1 MVRRPLCVLCLTGV
15 MLMFVWLLIKG
26 PPQADLSGWTG
37 RKLLIHG
44 TVSGKE
50 NRGETQVLYLRNVT
64 FSDMDALDQE
74 YFFSS
79 TNYKNDSYGVIVYLS
94 ETLPAMG
101 ADIILTGKLTE
112 FRMATNPGEFDLRQY
127 YLLQGYCGKIESA
140 EIVQVSE
147 QYNIWKEEM
156 YRLRCY
162 LSSVLALTLE
172 EQDASVMRAMLLGE
186 KSQMDKDVKA
196 LYQASGIAHILAI
209 SGLHISIIGMGLY
222 QCLKKLAFP
231 RAVCAGISL
240 FVMMGYAVMTGE
252 STSAIRAVIMFGF
265 AVLAGV
271 FHKSY
276 DLLTALAVAAF
287 CTAVSE
293 PFVLLQPGYWMS
305 YLAVFGVSVLQPAVM
320 RDITINNKNLKTLC
334 NTLSGGICVNL
345 ATLPVLLMNYY
356 EYPLY
361 SVLINLL
368 VLPLMGILVTAGLFT
383 MTVGCVFLPAARLS
397 GWMVHG
403 ILWFYERICNSM
415 MLPGHSWIAGAP
427 GMVRVGFFYLILFV
441 VIFSGQ
447 KIGRKRIRKISPA
460 IRVIL
465 ILCCILIMG
474 SKENSGLRITFLD
487 VGQGDGICIQ
497 TKELVCMIDGGS
509 SSKRS
514 LSEYQLEPFL
524 KYEGISEIDYWFIT
538 HPDKDH
544 CSGFSELLEAG
555 VENGITIH
563 TLVLPKAYDVE
574 NSCSELI
581 DLANA
586 AHINILFL
594 SAGEY
599 IVSGHLKLTVLHP
612 ASGFRSDELNE
623 ISLVLSVEYDN
634 FCGIFTGDATA
645 ACEAQVMEYQKE
657 QGQLRPVQV
666 LKVGHHGS
674 ATSTSDAF
682 LDFCKPQYAV
692 ISYGKNN
699 YGHPA
704 SEVVERLEAYGCII
718 YRTMESG
725 AVTVW
730 TDGKR
735 MEIVEFLQQ
744 RNG

>member
-15 MLMFVWLLIKG
+15 VLIFVWLLIKG

-50 NRGETQVLYLRNVT
+50 NRGETQVLYLSNVT
-64 FSDMDALDQE
+64 FSDMDAPDQE
-74 YFFSS
+74 YSFSS
-79 TNYKNDSYGVIVYLS
+79 TNYKNDSYGLIANLT

-101 ADIILTGKLTE
+101 ADIILTGELAE
-112 FRMATNPGEFDLRQY
+112 FRTATNPGEFDLRQY

-140 EIVQVSE
+140 ELVQVSG
-147 QYNIWKEEM
+147 QYNIWEEEM

-162 LSSVLALTLE
+162 LSSVLAMTLE

-186 KSQMDKDVKA
+186 KTQMDKDIKE

-231 RAVCAGISL
+231 RAICAGISL
-240 FVMMGYAVMTGE
+240 LVMMGYAVMTGE

-293 PFVLLQPGYWMS
+293 PMVLMQPGYWMS
-305 YLAVFGVSVLQPAVM
+305 YLAVFGVSVLQPALM
-320 RDITINNKNLKTLC
+320 RDITINDKKMRTLC
-334 NTLSGGICVNL
+334 NALSGGICVNL

-356 EYPLY
+356 EYPIY
-361 SVLINLL
+361 SILINLL

-383 MTVGCVFLPAARLS
+383 MTAGCVFLPAARLT
-397 GWMVHG
+397 GWIVHG
-403 ILWFYERICNSM
+403 ILWFYETICNIM

-427 GMVRVGFFYLILFV
+427 GKCRVVIFYLILLWV
-441 VIFSGQ
+441 VLSGQ
-447 KIGRKRIRKISPA
+447 KLGRKRIRKISPS

-465 ILCCILIMG
+465 ILSCILLMG
-474 SKENSGLRITFLD
+474 SKENNGLMITFLD
-487 VGQGDGICIQ
+487 VGQGDGVCIR
-497 TKELVCMIDGGS
+497 TEDLVCMIDGGS
-509 SSKRS
+509 SSKSR
-514 LSEYQLEPFL
+514 LAEYQLEPFL

-538 HPDKDH
+538 HPDEDH
-544 CSGFSELLEAG
+544 CSGFRELLEAKG
-555 VENGITIH
+555 ENGITIH
-563 TLVLPKAYDVE
+563 TLVLPEAYDVE
-574 NSCSELI
+574 ISCSELI
-581 DLANA
+581 DLAKA

-599 IVSGHLKLTVLHP
+599 IMSGHLKLTVLHP
-612 ASGFRSDELNE
+612 SSGFRSEELNE
-623 ISLVLSVEYDN
+623 ISLVLSVEYEN
-634 FCGIFTGDATA
+634 FCGILTGDATA
-645 ACEAQVMEYQKE
+645 ACEAQVMEYMKE
-657 QGQLRPVQV
+657 QGHLRPVQV

-682 LDFCKPQYAV
+682 LEFCKPQYAV

-699 YGHPA
+699 YGHPD
-704 SEVVERLEAYGCII
+704 SGVVERLEEYGCRI

-725 AVTVW
+725 AVRVW

-735 MEIVEFLQQ
+735 MEIMEFLQH